1 MEFFTKKEIK
11 ALLISILIVAL
22 AFGFDDKKP
31 SFDAGYWFANLFR
44 MFMVVAIAFLMKEF
58 VRKLVAKTQGFDTEY
73 GLWNVKRYRLKP
85 EPAVVN
91 FLGKSWIIKSI
102 PAGAILS
109 VLVTLVSKGKLF
121 FVAIGSYDLI
131 IKKSSR
137 FGKKTFH
144 ITDYDEAKIAVV
156 GPLVNVALMIIF
168 QFFNSRGTFD
178 NFVYINGM
186 IAAFH
191 MIPISSLDGAKIF
204 FGSKIMYMFTLAF
217 VLGTVLLIK
226 VLAPAITLALA
237 GIFAIIFAS
246 IYYYYR
252 IYK

>member
-11 ALLISILIVAL
+11 ALLVTIFIVAL

-31 SFDAGYWFANLFR
+31 TFDAGYWLANLFR
-44 MFMVVAIAFLMKEF
+44 MLIIVTIAFLMKEF

-73 GLWNVKRYRLKP
+73 GLWKIKRYRLKP
-85 EPAVVN
+85 VPAVIN
-91 FLGKSWIIKSI
+91 FLGKSWIVRSI

-109 VLVTLVSKGKLF
+109 VLVTLISKGKLF

-131 IKKSSR
+131 IRKSGR

-156 GPLVNVALMIIF
+156 GPLVNVALMITF
-168 QFFNSRGTFD
+168 QFFNKNGMFD
-178 NFVYINGM
+178 SFVFINGM

-191 MIPISSLDGAKIF
+191 MIPVSSLDGAKIF
-204 FGSKIMYMFTLAF
+204 FGSKVMYMFTLAF

-226 VLAPAITLALA
+226 VLAPVITLALA
-237 GIFAIIFAS
+237 GIFALIFVS